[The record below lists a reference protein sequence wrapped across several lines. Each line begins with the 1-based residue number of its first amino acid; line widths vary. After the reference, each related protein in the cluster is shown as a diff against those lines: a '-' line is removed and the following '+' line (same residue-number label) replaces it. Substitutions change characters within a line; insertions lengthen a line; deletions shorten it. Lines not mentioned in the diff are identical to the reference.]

1 MGIFTLK
8 TFVACTTDIL
18 KTYDD
23 YFNNPPT
30 LIFDFETDF
39 YESAKSA
46 PNTGGPGGVLAHL
59 PSTFYTRC
67 ARAEMFLS
75 LVGMVI
81 LITFLES
88 IMFMLFW
95 M

>member
-30 LIFDFETDF
+30 LILPLKQIFTSRRRVRLTLGAPGACLHTCQAR
-39 YESAKSA
+39 SAQ
-46 PNTGGPGGVLAHL
+46 GVLE
-59 PSTFYTRC
+59 PKCS
-67 ARAEMFLS
+67 
-75 LVGMVI
+75 
-81 LITFLES
+81 
-88 IMFMLFW
+88 
-95 M
+95 

>member
-1 MGIFTLK
+1 MTRVTARRCFYTGLVWRLFQRFFPGFLELAGSDPFLGIFTLK

-30 LIFDFETDF
+30 LIFAFETDF

-46 PNTGGPGGVLAHL
+46 PN
-59 PSTFYTRC
+59 STVQDNDN
-67 ARAEMFLS
+67 E
-75 LVGMVI
+75 
-81 LITFLES
+81 
-88 IMFMLFW
+88 
-95 M
+95 